1 MNKDEAMKK
10 GKEMMKEMMK
20 KGKNGKGKGINVEK
34 KSKIVDSMENI
45 KK

>member
-1 MNKDEAMKK
+1 MDKDEAMKK

-20 KGKNGKGKGINVEK
+20 KGKDGKGKGVNTEK
-34 KSKIVDSMENI
+34 KSKVVDSMENI